1 MPVSV
6 VCCEGSVTSPDVRV
20 LSKVLA
26 GLCEVRPF
34 GSKHGMG
41 DRILARREVT
51 ERDKDKDKKNPTVYG
66 LLDGDYAAWQEPEQR
81 PRSWNVN
88 DGIVSVHT
96 GWRWERKEIE
106 NYLIDPAVVGR
117 ALGRLPEHYDKALE
131 TAASQ
136 IATYQAARVA
146 LTVNR
151 PRSAPLENSFGKAR
165 GRGRHPMPEDLGR
178 DRCLHEA
185 KQLVHEWNSQRHIG
199 EAALEQAF
207 IAAETE
213 CSPDGVRGKHFMTS
227 FAGKD
232 LLWAMEDYLK
242 SSGFDGPTVFLEQ
255 ILTRLGDSTEVWEWL
270 PEWQAL
276 RQLVTALP

>member
-6 VCCEGSVTSPDVRV
+6 LYCEGNPNSPDVFV
-20 LSKVLA
+20 LPRVLA
-26 GLCEVRPF
+26 GLCEVKAF

-51 ERDKDKDKKNPTVYG
+51 EKDKDKENPTVFG
-66 LLDGDYAAWQEPEQR
+66 VLDGDYAAWQEPEQR
-81 PRSWNVN
+81 PRQWQAVKDNSP
-88 DGIVSVHT
+88 VHL

-106 NYLIDPAVVGR
+106 NYLIDPAVVER
-117 ALGRLPEHYDKALE
+117 ALGGLPQHYIEALE
-131 TAASQ
+131 TAASK
-136 IATYQAARVA
+136 IAAYQAARIT
-146 LTVNR
+146 LTLNR
-151 PRSAPLENSFGKAR
+151 PHSAPLQNSFGKLR

-185 KQLVHEWNSQRHIG
+185 KQLVHEWNSQRQIG
-199 EAALEQAF
+199 EASLEQAF

-232 LLWAMEDYLK
+232 LLWAMEDYLN
-242 SSGFDGPTVFLEQ
+242 SSGFRGPAVFLEQ
-255 ILTRLGDSTEVWEWL
+255 ILTRLGDSSDVWEWL

>member
-6 VCCEGSVTSPDVRV
+6 LYCEGNPNSPDVFV
-20 LSKVLA
+20 LPRVLA
-26 GLCEVRPF
+26 GLCEVKAF
-34 GSKHGMG
+34 GSKYGMG
-41 DRILARREVT
+41 DRILGAREGAGQVT
-51 ERDKDKDKKNPTVYG
+51 HYG
-66 LLDGDYAAWQEPEQR
+66 LLDGDYTAWQEPEQR
-81 PRSWNVN
+81 PRSWTVN
-88 DGIVSVHT
+88 NGNVSVHI

-106 NYLIDPAVVGR
+106 NYLIDPAVVER
-117 ALGRLPEHYDKALE
+117 ALGRLPEHYIAALE

-146 LTVNR
+146 LTLNR
-151 PRSAPLENSFGKAR
+151 PRSAPLQNSFGKLR

-185 KQLVHEWNSQRHIG
+185 KHLVHEWNSQRQIG

-207 IAAETE
+207 IVAETE
-213 CSPDGVRGKHFMTS
+213 CSPDGVRRKHFMTS

-242 SSGFDGPTVFLEQ
+242 SSGFRGPAFFLEQ

-276 RQLVTALP
+276 REMLTVDQ

>member
-6 VCCEGSVTSPDVRV
+6 VCCEGNLKSPDVRV

-51 ERDKDKDKKNPTVYG
+51 EKDNDKKNPTVYG
-66 LLDGDYAAWQEPEQR
+66 LLDGDYAAWQEPEKR

-88 DGIVSVHT
+88 DGNVAVHT

-106 NYLIDPAVVGR
+106 NYLIDPAVVER
-117 ALGRLPEHYDKALE
+117 ALGGLPQHYIEALE

-136 IATYQAARVA
+136 IAAYQAARIT
-146 LTVNR
+146 LTLNR
-151 PRSAPLENSFGKAR
+151 PRSAPLQNSFGKAR
-165 GRGRHPMPEDLGR
+165 GGGRHPMPEDLGR

-185 KQLVHEWNSQRHIG
+185 KQLVHEWNSQRQIRMD
-199 EAALEQAF
+199 ALDAAF

-213 CSPDGVRGKHFMTS
+213 CSPDGVRRKHFMTS

-232 LLWAMEDYLK
+232 LLWAMEDYLN
-242 SSGFDGPTVFLEQ
+242 SSGFGGPAVFLER

-276 RQLVTALP
+276 RQLVTELP